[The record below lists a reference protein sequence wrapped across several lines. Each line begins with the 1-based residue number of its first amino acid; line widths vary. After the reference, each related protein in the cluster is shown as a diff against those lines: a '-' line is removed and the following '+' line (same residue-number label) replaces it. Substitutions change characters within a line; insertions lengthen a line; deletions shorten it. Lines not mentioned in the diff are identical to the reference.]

1 MTSGMSDEEAKS
13 IGLDKVANL
22 LKSKERRQQDK
33 LMELAESQTKSDN
46 IIKDIDG
53 DIVSKGG
60 VKYVQVSGEN
70 YNP

>member
-1 MTSGMSDEEAKS
+1 M
-13 IGLDKVANL
+13 
-22 LKSKERRQQDK
+22 LKSRERRQQDK
-33 LMELAESQTKSDN
+33 LMELAESQTKSEN

-53 DIVSKGG
+53 DIVSKSG